1 MFNYFE
7 IDFDKKNNDMNKK
20 DIIFSIYSVKL
31 FINMTNTH

>member
-20 DIIFSIYSVKL
+20 DIIISIYSVDCL
-31 FINMTNTH
+31 QI